1 MSSATFDRS
10 KDVCGLASNCF
21 RRIWEWKLCGV
32 ELWGCSSK
40 RVEGLGPSSFVLV
53 GKNKRLR
60 HPTGGTEVVIL
71 KLLEFNCFIEFLAW

>member
-10 KDVCGLASNCF
+10 KDVCGLVSNCF

-32 ELWGCSSK
+32 ELWGSSSK
-40 RVEGLGPSSFVLV
+40 CVEGLGPSPIVLV

-60 HPTGGTEVVIL
+60 HPLEGQ
-71 KLLEFNCFIEFLAW
+71 KLLY